1 MTILQNSADGIDLGY
16 CGAAHKPEL
25 PWHLEVLEKGTRWR
39 CIVPLDGDAEFLH
52 STAKRAGM
60 VMIRVQMRNSWI
72 RAVAKDADLFI
83 RSIL

>member
-25 PWHLEVLEKGTRWR
+25 PWHREVLEEGARC

-83 RSIL
+83 RFIL

>member
-25 PWHLEVLEKGTRWR
+25 PWHREVLEEGTRC

-52 STAKRAGM
+52 STAKRAG
-60 VMIRVQMRNSWI
+60 
-72 RAVAKDADLFI
+72 ALF
-83 RSIL
+83 SEDKSCNVFLAT